1 MKKLSKIMFKHLFT
15 KSSLYK
21 YLIGQTLVLI
31 MFVVFVS
38 KSPIATIKSYIVGS
52 GSMSPVLT
60 TKTLIIVRQKS
71 SYQVGDIITFVP
83 DIPTD
88 FSTVTHRIHALGG
101 NVYVTKGDANLKVD
115 RFLVLPEQIIG
126 SLFFENL
133 ILGKIYL
140 FLKSN
145 IGLLTFFYLP
155 TTLITYVETKRIL
168 KLLDIHI

>member
-1 MKKLSKIMFKHLFT
+1 MYKQIFT
-15 KSSLYK
+15 KSGLYK
-21 YLIGQTLVLI
+21 YLVGQTICL
-31 MFVVFVS
+31 MVFVLVIS
-38 KSPIATIKSYIVGS
+38 KSPLGTIKTFIVGS
-52 GSMSPVLT
+52 DSMSPVLE
-60 TKTLIIVRQKS
+60 TKALIMVRHKS
-71 SYQVGDIITFVP
+71 SYKVGDIITFVP
-83 DIPTD
+83 NIPTN

-115 RFLVLPEQIIG
+115 RFLVLPEQIVG

-155 TTLITYVETKRIL
+155 TILITYVEVKRIQR
-168 KLLDIHI
+168 LLDIHI